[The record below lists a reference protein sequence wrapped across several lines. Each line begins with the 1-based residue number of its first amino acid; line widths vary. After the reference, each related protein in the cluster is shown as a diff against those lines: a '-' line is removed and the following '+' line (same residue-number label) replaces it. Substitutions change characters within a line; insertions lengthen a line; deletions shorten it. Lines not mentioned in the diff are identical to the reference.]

1 MKSIAWILPGL
12 ALATV
17 IGCSGDK
24 DGDDTSGD
32 GGTTSDGGTGACEVE
47 ISSTF
52 PVDGETSAY
61 YRTTV
66 DFKLSD
72 ADPDGTPSVTL
83 SGTSGDVGGTT
94 TASEDGKTVTFT
106 PSAALES
113 GATYTATI
121 DFCRGQDSISF
132 TTSSLGAPLTAA
144 IDGKAYK
151 VDLGGADFV
160 EPAGVADLLLGQLEN
175 DILLGVVSSSP
186 DLQMIGAIS
195 MTGTSDQDMCTE
207 SIDFP
212 PADFSGSPYFKI
224 GPQDTTISVAGFN
237 VDILKLEVS
246 GTFAAD
252 GTYFGGGTLA
262 GELDARLLA
271 PLVGDLLGTTDP
283 DAICG
288 VVAGFGVS
296 CKACSSDGEV
306 YCLDVYVRDITAT
319 ELGTSIV
326 ERTTADID
334 ADPTCVE

>member
-1 MKSIAWILPGL
+1 MKNIAWILPGL

-24 DGDDTSGD
+24 DSGDATGD
-32 GGTTSDGGTGACEVE
+32 GGGDGGTGACEVE
-47 ISSTF
+47 IGTTF

-66 DFKLSD
+66 DFKLS
-72 ADPDGTPSVTL
+72 AEDPDGTPSIML
-83 SGTSGDVGGTT
+83 AGPSGDVAGTT
-94 TASEDGKTVTFT
+94 TVSDDGKTVTFT
-106 PSAALES
+106 PSGALDS

-132 TTSSLGAPLTAA
+132 TTSSLGAPLTAS

-160 EPAGVADLLLGQLEN
+160 QPAGVADLLLGQLEN

-186 DLQMIGAIS
+186 NLQIIGAIS
-195 MTGTSDQDMCTE
+195 MDGVSDQDMCNET
-207 SIDFP
+207 IDFP
-212 PADFSGSPYFKI
+212 AADFSDSPYFQI

-237 VDILKLEVS
+237 VDILQLAIS

-252 GTYFGGGTLA
+252 GSYFGGGTLA

-283 DAICG
+283 DEICG

-296 CKACSSDGEV
+296 CQACSSDGAA
-306 YCLDVYVRDITAT
+306 YCLEVYVRDITAT
-319 ELGTSIV
+319 ELGTPIV
-326 ERTTADID
+326 VRTTADID
-334 ADPTCVE
+334 ADPTCAE